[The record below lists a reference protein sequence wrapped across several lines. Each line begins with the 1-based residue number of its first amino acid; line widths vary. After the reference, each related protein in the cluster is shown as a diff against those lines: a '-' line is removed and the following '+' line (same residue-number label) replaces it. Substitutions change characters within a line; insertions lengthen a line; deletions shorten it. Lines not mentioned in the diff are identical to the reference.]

1 MREPTTVPE
10 MAAASLAL
18 ADPAAVA
25 VECGGSTATNAEL
38 DALAWGTAGRLRAA
52 GVGPGAVVGVV
63 ASPGPRQV
71 AAWLGV
77 LRAGAAFAPLDPD
90 RPEPAGI
97 ELLREADVEPGPPV
111 PAVPVDERAPAV
123 VLIPPGGETVV
134 WEQGNLLY
142 AALTTGWLHELG
154 PGARL
159 VASGA
164 TAVVEAFA
172 CLCSGARLVLTDV
185 AERQGRSF
193 YRAAGC
199 PGFAAEIVDGSLR
212 PVPNTRLDV
221 LGAGD
226 EELPDGVE
234 GDLWVFGPG
243 VPGDLRRC
251 RTGDRAVRGRD
262 GELKL
267 SAPAEPAPPPS
278 PVSASETGRRRAAEL
293 FAETLSAA
301 GLYGEAQRAALR
313 EPDADFFRLGGH
325 SLLAVGMVAAAARR
339 WNGEVALRDFLAEP
353 TVTGLGA
360 LLDTAAAPP
369 SRSPVTA
376 DDGWYPALPA
386 QQRLWFL
393 DRLPR
398 LRQAYLVTFVLEYT
412 GVVDAARL
420 AASIRFVLGRHPAL
434 RSVFRLDHARRELVY
449 RTDGPAPEVS
459 LVDNRGRSRAELDD
473 YLDEVLWQPFDLADG
488 PPARAAVITSG
499 TGATTVALSASHVV
513 LDGWSLRQLA
523 DEIGE
528 TYRAAGQGRPPHLP
542 EPVHPADAAGP
553 VEAGKDRLAEV
564 LASLEDAP
572 LDVDLPRDRPR
583 TAEQRTEG
591 ATAVLGLGPE
601 LTSRLRVVAAA
612 HGCSTFM
619 VLVVLLAAAL
629 AERGDQADFL
639 FAFPWAGRDDPGRA
653 SAVGMFAGTLL
664 VRADLRGEPGWGE
677 LLGRVRRAATTAFA
691 HADVPFDAVAAALE
705 PGRDLSRP
713 PVTPVMVSVL
723 DAPLAA
729 PVLGDGVHGR
739 VEIRDAA
746 HVKYEL
752 ALVGIEHPDEL
763 ELYADYVTGLFDRAT
778 VTALLADLRR
788 LALELVRSLEA
799 TVPEPSTSDL
809 VDVVRK
815 AWADVLARADVDT
828 ETSFFDAGGTS
839 LLLIMLLDRLAP
851 LTARE
856 LTVADLFRCNTVSS
870 QARLLAGDDRPA
882 PAPREQN
889 RQRLLGAARRPAPGT
904 SRR

>member
-1 MREPTTVPE
+1 MV
-10 MAAASLAL
+10 AASLAL
-18 ADPAAVA
+18 ADPAAVC
-25 VECGGSTATNAEL
+25 VEYGGSTATGAEL
-38 DALAWGTAGRLRAA
+38 DALAWGIAGRLRAA
-52 GVGPGAVVGVV
+52 GVGTGAVVGVL

-77 LRAGAAFAPLDPD
+77 LRAGAAFAPLDPS
-90 RPEPAGI
+90 RPDPPGI
-97 ELLREADVEPGPPV
+97 ELLREADVAPGPPGA
-111 PAVPVDERAPAV
+111 PVPVDEHAPAV
-123 VLIPPGGETVV
+123 VLVSPDGETVV
-134 WEQGNLLY
+134 WEQENLLH
-142 AALTTGWLHELG
+142 AALTTAWLHELG
-154 PGARL
+154 PGSQLL
-159 VASGA
+159 VPGA

-185 AERQGRSF
+185 VEHQGRSF
-193 YRAAGC
+193 YRATGC
-199 PGFAAEIVDGSLR
+199 PGFAAEIVGESLR

-221 LGAGD
+221 LGAGG

-262 GELKL
+262 GELRL
-267 SAPAEPAPPPS
+267 AAPVEPEPSSS
-278 PVSASETGRRRAAEL
+278 PVQVSETGRRRAAEL
-293 FAETLSAA
+293 FAETLSEA

-325 SLLAVGMVAAAARR
+325 SLLAVGMIASAARR
-339 WNGEVALRDFLAEP
+339 WNGEVALGDFLADP
-353 TVTGLGA
+353 TVTGLGT

-369 SRSPVTA
+369 LRSPVTTG
-376 DDGWYPALPA
+376 DGWYPALPA

-393 DRLPR
+393 DRISG

-412 GVVDAARL
+412 GPVDAVRL
-420 AASIRFVLGRHPAL
+420 ATSIRSVLGRHPAL
-434 RSVFRLDHARRELVY
+434 RSVFRLDHARRELVC

-459 LVDNRGRSRAELDD
+459 LVDGQGRSRTEHDA
-473 YLDEVLWQPFDLADG
+473 YLDEVLWRPFDLAAG

-523 DEIGE
+523 TEIGE
-528 TYRAAGQGRPPHLP
+528 TYRAAGQGGRPFLP
-542 EPVHPADAAGP
+542 EPVHPAEVAAEP
-553 VEAGKDRLAEV
+553 AERGKARLADV
-564 LASLEDAP
+564 LAALEGAP

-583 TAEQRTEG
+583 EAEQRTAG

-601 LTSRLRVVAAA
+601 LTARLRVVAAA

-619 VLVVLLAAAL
+619 VLVTLLATAL
-629 AERGDQADFL
+629 ARRGGQRDFL
-639 FAFPWAGRDDPGRA
+639 FAFPWAGRDDPRLV
-653 SAVGMFAGTLL
+653 SAVGMLAGTLL
-664 VRADLRGEPGWGE
+664 VRADLRGEPGWAV
-677 LLGRVRRAATTAFA
+677 LLGRVRRAATAAFA
-691 HADVPFDAVAAALE
+691 RADVPFDAVAAALD

-729 PVLGDGVHGR
+729 PALGEGVDGR

-778 VTALLADLRR
+778 VTTLLADLCG
-788 LALELVRSLEA
+788 LARELVRSLEE
-799 TVPEPSTSDL
+799 TVPEPPVEST
-809 VDVVRK
+809 VDFMEKVRR
-815 AWADVLARADVDT
+815 AWADVLVRDDVDT

-882 PAPREQN
+882 PAPRVQD
-889 RQRLLGAARRPAPGT
+889 RQRLLGAARRPAPET
-904 SRR
+904 SHR